1 MIRFAYFGTFLVALV
16 GPAWARAPVESGAA
30 ARRKGLVSAMVGSK
44 VCPSAMKCPATS
56 RPSPPCGP
64 YHRWSRQP
72 AR

>member
-44 VCPSAMKCPATS
+44 VCPSAMSAPPRPDHLPPAAHITGGVGN
-56 RPSPPCGP
+56 P
-64 YHRWSRQP
+64 
-72 AR
+72 